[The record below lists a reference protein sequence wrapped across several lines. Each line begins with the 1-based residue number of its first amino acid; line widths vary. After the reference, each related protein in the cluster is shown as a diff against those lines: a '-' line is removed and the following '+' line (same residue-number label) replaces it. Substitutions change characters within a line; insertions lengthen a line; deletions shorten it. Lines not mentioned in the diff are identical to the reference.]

1 MNKSTVIL
9 VLACLAGA
17 CTHKEK
23 TPLDSLPDMSAVRA
37 NLAFTCVHEADHLPP
52 LDPEADQLF
61 QYGRYLQKKEGP
73 KNFNEVARYYRIAA
87 AHGHYKANSN
97 LQGLVS
103 QGIAESPDAP
113 KETIDLAAQLVN
125 QGIPGGYYDIGHYL
139 ELGYGLK
146 QDPEMAL
153 RYMRKAADLGSPDGQ
168 HYVGKLLAPIDNAPE
183 IARQMRQCAA
193 DQGHGEAAIELGIN
207 MQTRK
212 LYPDAAKAFQQG
224 AKSGNSSAA
233 LFLEHGFACPS
244 PSDQLNYIALPHDP
258 ERSRRYKLIGDFID
272 RNDGRNPKVP
282 DIDKI
287 VPLPPAKLPPWDG
300 TFQWEKDQA
309 AAVPP
314 QKPSDELIERLSQA
328 KHLDPATGLPLAK
341 PAQVAQAETEAAPP
355 PARLPLGTVAR
366 TGESCPQD
374 GVWCVSLTK
383 GMVADA
389 ERSFLKGMQ
398 LPSLTIYRPRRFAWM
413 DNWMG
418 VRQQTVA
425 ATWKLVGYLDE
436 A

>member
-1 MNKSTVIL
+1 MNKRTVIL

-37 NLAFTCVHEADHLPP
+37 NLAFTCVHEADHLPQ

-61 QYGRYLQKKEGP
+61 QYGRYLQKKDGP
-73 KNFNEVARYYRIAA
+73 KNFNEVVRYYRIAA
-87 AHGHYKANSN
+87 AHGHYKANNN

-103 QGIAESPDAP
+103 QGIAESPDAS

-146 QDPEMAL
+146 QDTEMAL
-153 RYMRKAADLGSPDGQ
+153 RYMRKAADLGNPDAQ
-168 HYVGKLLAPIDNAPE
+168 YYVGEKLAPIDNAPT
-183 IARQMRQCAA
+183 IARQMWQCAT
-193 DQGHGEAAIELGIN
+193 DQGHDKAANELGIDLKGS
-207 MQTRK
+207 K

-233 LFLEHGFACPS
+233 LFLEHGFAGPS